1 MRAPSGS
8 LCPRSGLNCGDDM
21 ESKPTNGADE
31 PPVNDKVARPDA
43 GNTSLVP
50 PGSTTPNSFNW
61 RDRFRNRSNAEKL
74 AGPAAENTAA
84 GVGAE
89 SPTTDQQTGNEL
101 PQWQSVPLDQSDLHP
116 YLQHLDPKPGV
127 RFPHEWQKGY
137 LTPTGIKQ
145 LARYSP
151 IHVVKSGTKFLCFS
165 GVRLWLA
172 ATNECPPLAEI
183 EVLVHPSI
191 TEIQIQ
197 EALEM
202 EAEIL
207 PVWYRLDEKEGI
219 ALDMRI
225 LGTESLNKFR
235 LKFEGREQNKWS
247 SNLRM
252 SLKTLQNRLD
262 FLRRKA

>member
-1 MRAPSGS
+1 
-8 LCPRSGLNCGDDM
+8 
-21 ESKPTNGADE
+21 
-31 PPVNDKVARPDA
+31 
-43 GNTSLVP
+43 
-50 PGSTTPNSFNW
+50 
-61 RDRFRNRSNAEKL
+61 
-74 AGPAAENTAA
+74 
-84 GVGAE
+84 
-89 SPTTDQQTGNEL
+89 
-101 PQWQSVPLDQSDLHP
+101 
-116 YLQHLDPKPGV
+116 
-127 RFPHEWQKGY
+127 
-137 LTPTGIKQ
+137 
-145 LARYSP
+145 
-151 IHVVKSGTKFLCFS
+151 
-165 GVRLWLA
+165 VRLWLA

-225 LGTESLNKFR
+225 LSTESLNKFR